1 MFDNENKCN
10 PQRNNYC
17 FCGPTGPRGP
27 TGPAGPITISV
38 GTTTTLE
45 PGNNASVTNSGTNEN
60 VILDFAIPIGPTG
73 PQGIQGVRG
82 NQGPQG
88 IQGIEGEIGPTG
100 PQGIQGLEGEVGPI
114 GPQGPQGIKGDIG
127 PTGPTGPTGPAG
139 PAGPTNVLSAYAE
152 RYSSN
157 SQTVSVPTNTDT
169 TIPLNTTGPSLDTL
183 YNTENAIDIN
193 LAGTYLINY
202 QLNADPSEDSTLTL
216 SIKRNG
222 ATIPGSVISGEGT
235 AGYVSAIS
243 GSVITQLANNDV
255 ITLSISSTATI
266 DLSFNGTTNAKISVL
281 KLD

>member
-1 MFDNENKCN
+1 MKLQLILLDDLFY
-10 PQRNNYC
+10 RGT
-17 FCGPTGPRGP
+17 GPTGP
-27 TGPAGPITISV
+27 TGPAGPT
-38 GTTTTLE
+38 
-45 PGNNASVTNSGTNEN
+45 
-60 VILDFAIPIGPTG
+60 
-73 PQGIQGVRG
+73 
-82 NQGPQG
+82 
-88 IQGIEGEIGPTG
+88 GPTG

-114 GPQGPQGIKGDIG
+114 GPQGPQGIQGD
-127 PTGPTGPTGPAG
+127 TGPTGPTG

-169 TIPLNTTGPSLDTL
+169 TIPLNTTGPSLNTL

-202 QLNADPSEDSTLTL
+202 QLNADPSETSTLTL

-222 ATIPGSVISGEGT
+222 ATIPGSVISGEET

>member
-10 PQRNNYC
+10 QQRNNYC

-27 TGPAGPITISV
+27 TGPAGPVTISV

-60 VILDFAIPIGPTG
+60 VILDFAIPI
-73 PQGIQGVRG
+73 
-82 NQGPQG
+82 
-88 IQGIEGEIGPTG
+88 
-100 PQGIQGLEGEVGPI
+100 
-114 GPQGPQGIKGDIG
+114 
-127 PTGPTGPTGPAG
+127 GPTGPAG

-266 DLSFNGTTNAKISVL
+266 DLSFNGTTNAKINVL

>member
-27 TGPAGPITISV
+27 TGPAGPVTISV

-60 VILDFAIPIGPTG
+60 VILDFAIP
-73 PQGIQGVRG
+73 
-82 NQGPQG
+82 
-88 IQGIEGEIGPTG
+88 IGPTG